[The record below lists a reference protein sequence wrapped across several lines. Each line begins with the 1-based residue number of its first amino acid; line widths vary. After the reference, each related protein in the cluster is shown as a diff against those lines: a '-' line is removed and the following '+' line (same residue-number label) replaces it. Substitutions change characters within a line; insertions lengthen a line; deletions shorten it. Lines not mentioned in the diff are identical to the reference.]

1 MIQLMRETIRT
12 FEEVFSEY
20 KTSGYK
26 IPENLQPGIDW
37 YNANIYLIGFAHN
50 CPMQVIQDI
59 TRETYIWA
67 FSAGLI
73 TCAHM
78 NYRITTTQ

>member
-1 MIQLMRETIRT
+1 MQHFMRETIRT
-12 FEEVFSEY
+12 FEETFSDY
-20 KTSGYK
+20 KSSGYK
-26 IPENLQPGIDW
+26 LPTNFQPGIDW
-37 YNANIYLIGFAHN
+37 YNENLSMIRLAHN
-50 CPMQVIQDI
+50 GPMQVIQDI

-78 NYRITTTQ
+78 NYRLITTQ